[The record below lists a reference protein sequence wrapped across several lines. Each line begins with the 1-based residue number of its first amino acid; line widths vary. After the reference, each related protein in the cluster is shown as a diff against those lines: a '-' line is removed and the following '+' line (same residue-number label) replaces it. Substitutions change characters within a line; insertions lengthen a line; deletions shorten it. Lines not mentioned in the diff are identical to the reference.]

1 MIHLTDYELT
11 RIRIALEFAKETSVT
26 ARIIEKIGAHLADE
40 RSKQNK
46 SLEQF
51 RDSKK
56 QTITDSYEQ

>member
-11 RIRIALEFAKETSVT
+11 RIRIALEFARETSVT
-26 ARIIEKIGAHLADE
+26 ARIIEKIEAHLADE

-51 RDSKK
+51 THSKK
-56 QTITDSYEQ
+56 RRLNQ

>member
-26 ARIIEKIGAHLADE
+26 ARIIEKIEAHLADE

-51 RDSKK
+51 THSKK
-56 QTITDSYEQ
+56 RRLNQ